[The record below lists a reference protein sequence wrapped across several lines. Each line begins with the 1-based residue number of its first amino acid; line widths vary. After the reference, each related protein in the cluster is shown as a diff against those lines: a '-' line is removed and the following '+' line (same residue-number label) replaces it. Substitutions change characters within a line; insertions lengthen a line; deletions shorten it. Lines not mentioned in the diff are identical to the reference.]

1 MEQISTNAIIFI
13 ILGWGFVLSLISFSM
28 YKVLTD
34 KTEYEQAKD
43 SE

>member
-1 MEQISTNAIIFI
+1 MEQLSIEAIIFM
-13 ILGWGFVLSLISFSM
+13 ILGWGFVLSLISFTM